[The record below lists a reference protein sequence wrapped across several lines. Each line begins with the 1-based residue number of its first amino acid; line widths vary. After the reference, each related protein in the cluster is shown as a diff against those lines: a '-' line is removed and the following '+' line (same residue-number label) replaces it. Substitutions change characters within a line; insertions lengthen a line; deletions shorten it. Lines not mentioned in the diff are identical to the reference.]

1 MGRVG
6 THLLTILGVGM
17 IAPAP
22 LGAQAN
28 CQLCLPRDVPGQN
41 RPNRPIH
48 IDIETILDFA
58 TAAHTDSGSGTVTLD
73 ARTGQR
79 SFAGLVGV
87 GGPALRG
94 TVTITGEPFRRIV
107 IEVPARIA
115 LNSTM
120 GAKADITE
128 IQTNLSPDPR
138 IGADGRLVFLF
149 GGRLAV
155 RDGAAGD
162 FHGRIQIR
170 AEYQ

>member
-6 THLLTILGVGM
+6 TPLLGLFFAGLM
-17 IAPAP
+17 APPP
-22 LGAQAN
+22 LDAQTA
-28 CQLCLPRDVPGQN
+28 CQLCAPRDVPGPNQ
-41 RPNRPIH
+41 PNRPIG
-48 IDIETILDFA
+48 IDIETTLDFA

-94 TVTITGEPFRRIV
+94 TVTITGEPFRRIA
-107 IEVPARIA
+107 IELPSRIA

-128 IQTNLSPDPR
+128 IRTHLSPDPR

-149 GGRLAV
+149 GGTLAV

-170 AEYQ
+170 ADYQ